1 VVSYLVLVPLS
12 YLLGSIP
19 FGLIVARL
27 TKGVDIRYYGSGSTG
42 MANVLRTAGGRAAG
56 LVLALDMG
64 KGILVILLVRLLTDS
79 PVAEVVAAL
88 IAIAGHN
95 WSVFI
100 GFRGGRGVAI
110 GGGALLMMAPLAGA
124 PAAAAFTIVLL
135 LTRIV
140 SLGSLTAAT
149 VALAGVV
156 ATTLLGVYPL
166 VYLVYGLLGAGII
179 LWQHRENIQRLI
191 QGTERRLGQP
201 AEPLPNPGP
210 GREKGLWRR

>member
-1 VVSYLVLVPLS
+1 VVSYLILVPLS
-12 YLLGSIP
+12 YFLGSIP

-64 KGILVILLVRLLTDS
+64 KGILVVLLARLLTDS

-110 GGGALLMMAPLAGA
+110 GGGALLMMAPPLGA
-124 PAAAAFTIVLL
+124 FAAAAFAVVLL

-140 SLGSLTAAT
+140 SLGSLAAAT
-149 VALAGVV
+149 VALTGIAIT
-156 ATTLLGVYPL
+156 TTLGIYPYA
-166 VYLVYGLLGAGII
+166 YLVYGLLGAGII
-179 LWQHRENIQRLI
+179 LWQHRENIRRLMH
-191 QGTERRLGQP
+191 GTERRLGQP
-201 AEPLPNPGP
+201 AEPLPNLGP
-210 GREKGLWRR
+210 QREKGLWRR